1 METGVTEREGLERER
16 ECCAVWRRTGQRKE
30 SCNLGVP
37 THYSNSKGKLRSS
50 YKYILIRL

>member
-1 METGVTEREGLERER
+1 VETGVTEREGLERER